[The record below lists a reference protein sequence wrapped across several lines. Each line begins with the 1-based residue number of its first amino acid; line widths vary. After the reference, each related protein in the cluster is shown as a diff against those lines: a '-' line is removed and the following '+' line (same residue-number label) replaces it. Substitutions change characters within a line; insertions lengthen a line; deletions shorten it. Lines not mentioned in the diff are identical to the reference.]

1 MIKKFQEDRD
11 VFLFCDFHGHSRR
24 KNVFMYGCSSNKA
37 GDFNKE
43 KIFPKLLSM
52 NSKIFS
58 FPSCC
63 FDIQK
68 SKESTG
74 RVVVWRELNIMN
86 SYTIEASFCGAD
98 FERYADCHFNRQML
112 EELGHQFCEAIYDF
126 CDPDQTK
133 FKKAMKELEIAYL
146 EKEAGSEGSNEN
158 SDWDSGSSEEENY
171 QAKEDRKKAQRK
183 GKAKEGSSAPEDP
196 SESSPKKGQSK

>member
-11 VFLFCDFHGHSRR
+11 IFLFCDFHGHSRR
-24 KNVFMYGCSSNKA
+24 KNVFMYGCSSNKI
-37 GDFNKE
+37 GDFNRE

-58 FPSCC
+58 FPNCC

-98 FERYADCHFNRQML
+98 FERYANCHFNREML
-112 EELGHQFCEAIYDF
+112 EELGYQFCETIYDF
-126 CDPDQTK
+126 CNPDQSK
-133 FKKAMKELEIAYL
+133 IKKAMEELEIAFP
-146 EKEAGSEGSNEN
+146 EKDSGDKGSEN
-158 SDWDSGSSEEENY
+158 SDWDSGGSDDENDPT
-171 QAKEDRKKAQRK
+171 KEDKKKAQK
-183 GKAKEGSSAPEDP
+183 KSKQNNEDDT
-196 SESSPKKGQSK
+196 SPKKGQGK